1 MFIGELSPHPLLTSP
16 QFPFQVIQSNED
28 MDSPGGRA
36 SLKRSRR
43 DDPSETLTGE
53 DSFASNPNTTAN
65 GLGMSPWES
74 RRLKVDL
81 IEARAKIS
89 HLKREL
95 ESQHQIKSNLETMY
109 QDKVEGLTKEV
120 VSGAKKASEQEKHIQ
135 VLRKRES
142 TAKEDL
148 LRATNALKSARQ
160 QHDDQV
166 SELKRTN
173 QNLEETLQ
181 CMTNDLRNENSNLN
195 RDLQMALQSLSTSQ
209 DELEAIR
216 GVNASLNERLGR
228 MGDLE
233 RALEEERQSLQAA
246 QSRIKDLQY
255 QLDSYGE
262 WQDVSKKT
270 MGRLSGMGDL
280 EREVVR
286 MRAELKNARE
296 LVGNKLLLE
305 EQVFDLRSRLERQER
320 QSIDAVQLQVQVEQL
335 QRELSDWKAVAVDH
349 CPSGSNPNPVS
360 LRSRLEEVLKKNV
373 VMSSERH
380 SDKAQRSSI
389 SGEIQELRTKT
400 ENYAKAM
407 GEYEE
412 ALKQKQTLLQRI
424 QKKLILVAKERDC
437 YKQVIEHYEKETT
450 SEWWWWEGG
459 FLSFI

>member
-1 MFIGELSPHPLLTSP
+1 MNRELSDSVVDTYSVSKRLSFDFNSSISP
-16 QFPFQVIQSNED
+16 QRRRLDEENC
-28 MDSPGGRA
+28 GGGGA
-36 SLKRSRR
+36 LKRSRR
-43 DDPSETLTGE
+43 DDTATIEVE
-53 DSFASNPNTTAN
+53 DSFASTNSTAV
-65 GLGMSPWES
+65 GMSPWES
-74 RRLKVDL
+74 RRIKVDL
-81 IEARAKIS
+81 IEAKAKIS

-95 ESQHQIKSNLETMY
+95 ESQHQLKSNLEAMY
-109 QDKVEGLTKEV
+109 QDKVEGLIKEV
-120 VSGAKKASEQEKHIQ
+120 GNSAKKNCELEKHVQ

-148 LRATNALKSARQ
+148 LRATNALKNARQ

-181 CMTNDLRNENSNLN
+181 CMTNDLRNEISNLN
-195 RDLQMALQSLSTSQ
+195 RDLQMALQNLSTTQ

-216 GVNASLNERLGR
+216 GVNVSLNERVSR
-228 MGDLE
+228 MSDVE
-233 RALEEERQSLQAA
+233 RELEEEKQKHQAA
-246 QSRIKDLQY
+246 QSRVKDLQY

-280 EREVVR
+280 EREVIR
-286 MRAELKNARE
+286 LRADLKSSRE

-305 EQVFDLRSRLERQER
+305 EEVFDLRSRLERQE
-320 QSIDAVQLQVQVEQL
+320 QHNVEAVQLQVQVEQL
-335 QRELSDWKAVAVDH
+335 QRELNDWKSVAVDH
-349 CPSGSNPNPVS
+349 CPSGSAPNPVT
-360 LRSRLEEVLKKNV
+360 LRTRLEEVLKTNL

-380 SDKAQRSSI
+380 SDKAQRSSF

-400 ENYAKAM
+400 ENYAKVM

-450 SEWWWWEGG
+450 SEWHKNISS
-459 FLSFI
+459 L